1 MSVLQHELSYHHD
14 SAKLFE
20 RIKDERWAMLLD
32 SGQLINAA
40 LATLAANMAATISW
54 FQRHLLPWLPLDK
67 PRLFASKV

>member
-14 SAKLFE
+14 SAVLFE

-40 LATLAANMAATISW
+40 TGNAGSQYGRYDIL
-54 FQRHLLPWLPLDK
+54 
-67 PRLFASKV
+67 V